1 MLKKLFLT
9 LSLSIALMTGYATP
23 SSVADSEIIKTEQTA
38 TELCIDDNCQHDNCN
53 TKVAETGVEKTT
65 VEKRAEKSQN
75 VKENDPNG
83 TTVTGM
89 AMVIVVS
96 SLVVLAILF
105 FLFGKVFARI
115 LAKKKRDAQGLD
127 KSAVGEKSG
136 DYVDSGEVIAAIS
149 MALAEHF
156 DSAHDME
163 DTVLTIKR
171 MKRAYSP
178 WNSKIYNMREMP
190 KVTKNNF

>member
-190 KVTKNNF
+190 KVTKK

>member
-1 MLKKLFLT
+1 
-9 LSLSIALMTGYATP
+9 MTGYATP

-190 KVTKNNF
+190 KVTKK

>member
-23 SSVADSEIIKTEQTA
+23 SSVADSEINKTEQTA
-38 TELCIDDNCQHDNCN
+38 TDLCTDDNCQHDDCN
-53 TKVAETGVEKTT
+53 TNVAETGVEKTT
-65 VEKRAEKSQN
+65 AEKRAEKSQN

-83 TTVTGM
+83 VTVTIM
-89 AMVIVVS
+89 AMVIVVL
-96 SLVVLAILF
+96 SLIVLALLF
-105 FLFGKVFARI
+105 LLFGKIFARI
-115 LAKKKRDAQGLD
+115 LAKKKRDAQGID

-190 KVTKNNF
+190 KVTKK